1 MNIKTSRQKNTQIDS
16 DIRIFSGRIF
26 IDMLMIRLDNII
38 YVPKRRNFGK
48 YRDKRLKCNACPR
61 LVGSFDDVV
70 G

>member
-38 YVPKRRNFGK
+38 YVPKCRNFGK
-48 YRDKRLKCNACPR
+48 CRDKRLKCYACPR
-61 LVGSFDDVV
+61 SVGSCDDVV
-70 G
+70 D